1 MRRERW
7 YILCCRSTMVGPPFW
22 TQSHII
28 PRNLPL
34 ALGDRSNLDNPP
46 LPPALPPTF
55 WEQNDENAD
64 PSTPP
69 PPAIPFWDLF
79 EPDPVA
85 DTLPIEDI
93 IPTLWAEWPIVP
105 ITDYSDTDS
114 PILIPDS
121 LAEPI
126 NIPDSPASPDPSE
139 GDGFSHSPILIPLSP
154 IPSDNMFLPFNSHPL
169 PR

>member
-1 MRRERW
+1 
-7 YILCCRSTMVGPPFW
+7 MVGPPFW
-22 TQSHII
+22 TQSYII

-34 ALGDRSNLDNPP
+34 ALGGRSNFENP
-46 LPPALPPTF
+46 LQPPALPPTF
-55 WEQNDENAD
+55 LEQNEENAD
-64 PSTPP
+64 PSTPPPP

-79 EPDPVA
+79 EPDPIA

-93 IPTLWAEWPIVP
+93 MPTLWAEWPIVP

-114 PILIPDS
+114 VTLHDS
-121 LAEPI
+121 LAESM

-139 GDGFSHSPILIPLSP
+139 GGAFSHSPILIPLSP
-154 IPSDNMFLPFNSHPL
+154 IPSDNVSLSFNSHPL